1 MSLLLRDHYS
11 AVLRPDRVDF
21 VRRRRGYKSP
31 IDLKQSV
38 PVAAAADDAPLW
50 LAPVSALQAALAGT
64 AVASGD
70 LTVVLSNHYV
80 RYLIVPWDDNVGSKA
95 EYQRYARIAFENV
108 FGEAARNWMI
118 RVSPE
123 RMGAP
128 RLASAIDAEL
138 DSALQQVG
146 GSKLK
151 LVSIQ
156 PYLMAAFNRLGESFR
171 KRNFFFLLAEPGRAC
186 VLAAV
191 AGAWR
196 MVRNHAAADDAA
208 ISQLVE
214 RELRLLETGAGP
226 VPQLYVHAPGF
237 RQLKLP
243 IVNGVAPRVL
253 ALPAMPGFVPD
264 TDGALSMVL
273 AAA

>member
-1 MSLLLRDHYS
+1 VSLSLRDRYC
-11 AVLRPDRVDF
+11 AVLRPDRVDL
-21 VRRRRGYKSP
+21 VRRLRGYKSP

-38 PVAAAADDAPLW
+38 PVEPAAEDAPW
-50 LAPVSALQAALAGT
+50 AAPVSTLQGVIAGT
-64 AVASGD
+64 ATASGD
-70 LTVVLSNHYV
+70 LTVVLSNHFV
-80 RYLIVPWDDNVGSKA
+80 RYVIVPWDDKVGSA
-95 EYQRYARIAFENV
+95 EEYQRYARIAFENV
-108 FGEAARNWMI
+108 FGEAARSWMI
-118 RVSPE
+118 RVSAE
-123 RMGAP
+123 RIGAP

-138 DSALQQVG
+138 DAALQQVG

-171 KRNFFFLLAEPGRAC
+171 KSNFFFLLAEPGRAC

-191 AGAWR
+191 GGAWR
-196 MVRNHAAADDAA
+196 LVRNHAAADDAS

-214 RELRLLETGAGP
+214 RELRLLETSAGP
-226 VPQLYVHAPGF
+226 VPRLYVHAPGF
-237 RQLKLP
+237 RQLRLP

-253 ALPAMPGFVPD
+253 ALPAMPGVVPD
-264 TDGALSMVL
+264 ADGGLSMAL

>member
-1 MSLLLRDHYS
+1 MSLLLRDRYC
-11 AVLRPDRVDF
+11 AVLRPDRVDL
-21 VRRRRGYKSP
+21 VRRLRGYKSP

-38 PVAAAADDAPLW
+38 PVEPAAAEDAPW
-50 LAPVSALQAALAGT
+50 LAPVSTLQGVIAGT

-70 LTVVLSNHYV
+70 LTVVLSNHFV
-80 RYLIVPWDDNVGSKA
+80 RYVIVPWDDKVGSTE

-108 FGEAARNWMI
+108 FGEAARSWMI
-118 RVSPE
+118 RVSAE

-138 DSALQQVG
+138 DTALQQVG

-156 PYLMAAFNRLGESFR
+156 PYLMAAFNRLGDSFR

-191 AGAWR
+191 GGAWR
-196 MVRNHAAADDAA
+196 LVRNHAAADEAS

-214 RELRLLETGAGP
+214 RELRLLETSAGP
-226 VPQLYVHAPGF
+226 VPRLYVHAPGF

-253 ALPAMPGFVPD
+253 ALPAMPGVAPD
-264 TDGALSMVL
+264 TDGALSMAL

>member
-1 MSLLLRDHYS
+1 MSLSLRDRYC
-11 AVLRPDRVDF
+11 AALRPDRVDL
-21 VRRRRGYKSP
+21 VRRLRGYKSP

-38 PVAAAADDAPLW
+38 PLEPAVDDAPW
-50 LAPVSALQAALAGT
+50 LAAIATLQGMIAGA
-64 AVASGD
+64 AVASGE
-70 LTVVLSNHYV
+70 LTVVLSNHFV
-80 RYLIVPWDDNVGSKA
+80 RYLVVPWDDKVGSTE

-108 FGEAARNWMI
+108 FGETARSWMI
-118 RVSPE
+118 HVSPE

-138 DSALQQVG
+138 DTALQQVG

-156 PYLMAAFNRLGESFR
+156 PYLMAAFNRLGDSFR

-186 VLAAV
+186 VLAA
-191 AGAWR
+191 AGGAWR
-196 MVRNHAAADDAA
+196 MVRNHAAADDAS

-226 VPQLYVHAPGF
+226 VPRLYVHAPGF

-264 TDGALSMVL
+264 TDGARSMAL

>member
-1 MSLLLRDHYS
+1 MSLLLRDRYC
-11 AVLRPDRVDF
+11 AVLRPDRVDL
-21 VRRRRGYKSP
+21 VRRLRGYRSP

-38 PVAAAADDAPLW
+38 PVEAAADDAPLW
-50 LAPVSALQAALAGT
+50 LAPATALQGAIAGT

-70 LTVVLSNHYV
+70 LTVVLSNHFV
-80 RYLIVPWDDNVGSKA
+80 RYVIVPWDDKIGSTE

-108 FGEAARNWMI
+108 FGEAARSWMI

-123 RMGAP
+123 RIGAP

-138 DSALQQVG
+138 DSTLQQVG

-156 PYLMAAFNRLGESFR
+156 PYLMAAFNRLGDAFR
-171 KRNFFFLLAEPGRAC
+171 TRNFFFLLAEPGRAC
-186 VLAAV
+186 VLSAV
-191 AGAWR
+191 GGAWR
-196 MVRNHAAADDAA
+196 IVRNHAAADDAS

-214 RELRLLETGAGP
+214 RELRLLETSAGP
-226 VPQLYVHAPGF
+226 LPRLYVHAPGF

-264 TDGALSMVL
+264 TDGALSMAV